1 MNNITHT
8 ISQPHVQQKKKF
20 AFMDFENGRHLLLAG
35 HFSDMRFGFLFLMIC
50 FGLMKSYAQFTVSGT
65 VTDSVTN
72 EPLLLVTVIENDND
86 ESGVLTSDN
95 GKFTV
100 TDSVPILKLRFT
112 YVGYDEKEV
121 IVTNEKSIEVRLAP
135 VTQQL
140 DNVEIFSGEN
150 PADRII
156 KQTVKNRDENDY
168 YKLNSYS
175 YNAYEKF
182 VVNAAPPDSSSNKKL
197 QALFD
202 ELHQHYLL
210 ISESYINRI
219 HLSPDLTKETVIAQ
233 KVSGLKDPNFTVL
246 ISEFQS
252 TDFYKP
258 VITIAD
264 EEYIN
269 PISDGSWH
277 QYFFN
282 VEDTLY
288 QNGDTVFVM
297 SYVPAK
303 GKTFQSLKGTLQIN
317 ASTYAIQYVKASP
330 ADTAVATLSSTIEQY
345 YQRND
350 SIWFPA
356 RLNIDIGF
364 KKFFISNMPVR
375 MTGTTIIDSI
385 KINPAITQKD
395 FDGVAVDLLP
405 DAAKHDSSF
414 WQAHRLDSISE
425 KEIQSYKYIDSLG
438 HHLHLDEKVQL
449 INALQDGNLQLPL
462 VSIELYRLLKYDKPE
477 NVRAG
482 IGLET
487 NNTLSKHF
495 VVGAWIGYGLKDSL
509 WKQGGFAELKLL
521 PQKNITLSFTNSS
534 DYEENGGYHFFQEGY
549 FGSAINARNYTISN
563 YDFVKRNEIDFT
575 ARLRKYVNV
584 QLSAF
589 NANKQITN
597 QYLFNDGTDISLD
610 QFEMSGVQCSL
621 RFSYKERVVESFN
634 HYYWIKEGYPTI
646 WLQYRRGIK
655 IGRAS
660 CRERV

>member
-72 EPLLLVTVIENDND
+72 EPLLLGTVIENDND
-86 ESGVLTSDN
+86 ESGVLTDDK

-121 IVTNEKSIEVRLAP
+121 TITNEKSIDIRLAP
-135 VTQQL
+135 VMQQL

-350 SIWFPA
+350 SIW
-356 RLNIDIGF
+356 
-364 KKFFISNMPVR
+364 
-375 MTGTTIIDSI
+375 
-385 KINPAITQKD
+385 
-395 FDGVAVDLLP
+395 
-405 DAAKHDSSF
+405 
-414 WQAHRLDSISE
+414 
-425 KEIQSYKYIDSLG
+425 
-438 HHLHLDEKVQL
+438 
-449 INALQDGNLQLPL
+449 
-462 VSIELYRLLKYDKPE
+462 
-477 NVRAG
+477 
-482 IGLET
+482 
-487 NNTLSKHF
+487 
-495 VVGAWIGYGLKDSL
+495 
-509 WKQGGFAELKLL
+509 
-521 PQKNITLSFTNSS
+521 
-534 DYEENGGYHFFQEGY
+534 
-549 FGSAINARNYTISN
+549 
-563 YDFVKRNEIDFT
+563 
-575 ARLRKYVNV
+575 
-584 QLSAF
+584 
-589 NANKQITN
+589 
-597 QYLFNDGTDISLD
+597 
-610 QFEMSGVQCSL
+610 
-621 RFSYKERVVESFN
+621 
-634 HYYWIKEGYPTI
+634 
-646 WLQYRRGIK
+646 
-655 IGRAS
+655 
-660 CRERV
+660 